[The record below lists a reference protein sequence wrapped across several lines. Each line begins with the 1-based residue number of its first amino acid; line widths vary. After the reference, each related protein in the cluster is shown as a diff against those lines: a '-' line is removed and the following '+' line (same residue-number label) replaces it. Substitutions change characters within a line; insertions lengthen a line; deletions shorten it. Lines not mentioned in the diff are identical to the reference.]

1 MRVYHPCGVKQVLHQ
16 LAKTCFLLFFC
27 FVYVLFFAL
36 LLVFLLFS
44 AAFFRVYEGNT
55 CKLYENKGKNLER
68 FTNLRVILAQGP
80 C

>member
-1 MRVYHPCGVKQVLHQ
+1 MRAYHPCGVKQLG
-16 LAKTCFLLFFC
+16 KTICLVAFFRVFAFFYVFFFALLRAFLLFF
-27 FVYVLFFAL
+27 
-36 LLVFLLFS
+36 

-55 CKLYENKGKNLER
+55 CIFHQNEGKNLER